1 MSTTAEPSLLS
12 QGFSSQITTL
22 LKGLK
27 QQLKQLEH
35 DQQTLSDGITE
46 AVSAAISEE
55 ELADIKANMA
65 KVAVYHTK
73 ILSLQSTM
81 TMLTAR
87 SKQLQFKADKLKST
101 KEHYLSQVDEIR
113 RMEQAKDQDIAAKVT
128 SLSPSSSYSPLK
140 TSVEMDDDDQ
150 SETMPE
156 ISKSMTMPVI
166 SKAKTLTKT
175 KTKKKK
181 LRVREV
187 EIGEDASPAWVPKSA
202 QRETT
207 RP

>member
-1 MSTTAEPSLLS
+1 MSTTDPSLLS

-35 DQQTLSDGITE
+35 DQKVLSDGVAE
-46 AVSAAISEE
+46 AVSSAISEQ
-55 ELADIKANMA
+55 ELSDIKANMA

-113 RMEQAKDQDIAAKVT
+113 RMEQAKDHDIAARVV
-128 SLSPSSSYSPLK
+128 SPSSSSSYSQLN
-140 TSVEMDDDDQ
+140 TGAEDDDQ
-150 SETMPE
+150 SEMKPG

-166 SKAKTLTKT
+166 AKA

-181 LRVREV
+181 LRVKEV
-187 EIGEDASPAWVPKSA
+187 EIGDVSPAWVPKSA